1 MHLQIKPNVSLLKT
15 IQLHRFLFN
24 LLFLISLNGFGQQL
38 HLKIVGKN
46 DLQTKAIDSVGYSK
60 SFGNA
65 KGILDETNLFS
76 KKLLQAGFLEQEVL
90 ESRKQNDST
99 FLYLYNVGAKTNF
112 VHIYVGKNLEVGN
125 WNLNVVKNDTLKLPF
140 GESEAFLNSTLKKL
154 EAKGFSMAK
163 VQLTNLKKHGNFV
176 SADLK
181 VTSDKKR
188 QWNDIVING
197 YEKFPGGHK
206 NNLKRLYKKRVF
218 NQENLEKLYK
228 DIGQFQF
235 VKQTKYPEILF
246 TKDST
251 KVFVYLEKAKSNSFD
266 GFIGFSNDENRKVIF
281 NGYVDLTLNNAM
293 NSGEKLAL
301 YWKSNGKD
309 QKTFHVG
316 AEIPYV
322 FKSPIGMKVQLHIFK
337 QDSTFQNTQTAMDF
351 GYYFNYNTRL
361 YLGYQSAESSDIK
374 NSNTLLL
381 SDYKNKF
388 YTSNFEFVEY
398 KEDDYLFPEK
408 SNFNIKIGTGRR
420 DSKFQN
426 NTQFFGSVNLSHNFY
441 LNAKNI
447 LNIKSQNYYLQ
458 SDEYI
463 LNEMYRFGGI
473 NSIRGFNENSLQG
486 NQFSSVLT
494 EYRYVLSPSIYVHS
508 IIDYAYFQDKTTN
521 LKGNLLGLGF
531 GFGLLTKNGLFN
543 LVYAN
548 GSAKDQAIKLSNS
561 MVHISLKAR
570 F

>member
-1 MHLQIKPNVSLLKT
+1 MLRIL
-15 IQLHRFLFN
+15 IFF
-24 LLFLISLNGFGQQL
+24 LFLISLNSIGQQL

-46 DLQTKAIDSVGYSK
+46 DLQTKAIDSIGYTK

-99 FLYLYNVGAKTNF
+99 FLYLYTIGAKTNF
-112 VHIYVGKNLEVGN
+112 IRIYIGRNLEVGDWDLYTVN
-125 WNLNVVKNDTLKLPF
+125 KDTLVLPF
-140 GESEAFLNSTLKKL
+140 DQSETFLNSTLRKL

-163 VQLTNLKKHGNFV
+163 VQLTNLKKHTNFV

-197 YEKFPGGHK
+197 YDKFSEGYK
-206 NNLKRLYKKRVF
+206 NNLKRLYKKRIF

-281 NGYVDLTLNNAM
+281 NGYLDLTLNNAM

-309 QKTFHVG
+309 QKTFRVG

-322 FKSPIGMKVQLHIFK
+322 FKSPIGMKVQLNIFK
-337 QDSTFQNTQTAMDF
+337 QDSTYQNTQTSIDF

-361 YLGYQSAESSDIK
+361 YFGYQSTESSDIK

-381 SDYKNKF
+381 SDYTNKF

-398 KEDDYLFPEK
+398 KDDDYLFPEK

-426 NTQFFGSVNLSHNFY
+426 NSQFYGSVNLSHNIY
-441 LNAKNI
+441 LNSKNI
-447 LNIKSQNYYLQ
+447 LNLKSQNYYLQ
-458 SDEYI
+458 SDAYI
-463 LNEMYRFGGI
+463 LNELYRFGGI
-473 NSIRGFNENSLQG
+473 NSIRGFNENTLQG
-486 NQFSSVLT
+486 NIFSSVLS

-508 IIDYAYFQDKTTN
+508 IMDYAYFQDKTTN
-521 LKGNLLGLGF
+521 IKGNLLGLGF

-548 GSAKDQAIKLSNS
+548 GSTKDQAIKFSS
-561 MVHISLKAR
+561 SIVHISLKAS

>member
-1 MHLQIKPNVSLLKT
+1 MLRIL
-15 IQLHRFLFN
+15 IFF
-24 LLFLISLNGFGQQL
+24 LFLISLNGIGQQL

-46 DLQTKAIDSVGYSK
+46 DLQTKAIDSIGYTK

-99 FLYLYNVGAKTNF
+99 FLYLYTIGAKTNF
-112 VHIYVGKNLEVGN
+112 IHIYIGRNLEVGDWDLYTAN
-125 WNLNVVKNDTLKLPF
+125 KDTLVIPF
-140 GESEAFLNSTLKKL
+140 DQSETFLNSTLRKL

-163 VQLTNLKKHGNFV
+163 VQLTNLKKHTNFV

-197 YEKFPGGHK
+197 YDKFPEGYK
-206 NNLKRLYKKRVF
+206 NNLKRLYKKRIF

-251 KVFVYLEKAKSNSFD
+251 KVFVYMEKAKSNSFD

-281 NGYVDLTLNNAM
+281 NGYLDLTLNNAM

-309 QKTFHVG
+309 QKTFRVG

-322 FKSPIGMKVQLHIFK
+322 FKSPIGIKVQLNIFK
-337 QDSTFQNTQTAMDF
+337 QDSTYQNTQTSIDF

-361 YLGYQSAESSDIK
+361 YFGYQSTESSDIK

-381 SDYKNKF
+381 SDYTNKF

-398 KEDDYLFPEK
+398 KDDDYLFPEK

-426 NTQFFGSVNLSHNFY
+426 NFQFYGSVNLSHNIY
-441 LNAKNI
+441 LNSKNI
-447 LNIKSQNYYLQ
+447 LNLKSQNYYLQ
-458 SDEYI
+458 SDAYI
-463 LNEMYRFGGI
+463 LNELYRFGGI
-473 NSIRGFNENSLQG
+473 NSIRGFNENTLQG
-486 NQFSSVLT
+486 NIFSSVLS

-508 IIDYAYFQDKTTN
+508 IMDYAYFQDKTTN
-521 LKGNLLGLGF
+521 IKGNLLGLGF

-548 GSAKDQAIKLSNS
+548 GSTKDQAIKFSS
-561 MVHISLKAR
+561 SIVHISLKAS